1 MTFKLGLTGSIGM
14 GKSTAARMFRELGI
28 PVWDADKAVHEL
40 YASDRVVIDAVS
52 KLVPASRTEQGLDRT
67 VLRSAISE
75 RPEIL
80 KQIEAIVHPAVAGH
94 RQTFLE
100 MHQKADL
107 VVLEI
112 PLLFELN
119 LAAGFDAVAV
129 VSTDLKTQRQRVL
142 DRGTMTT
149 EDFELILAKQV
160 PDAEKRAKADFVIP
174 SDSLEGM
181 LEAIESLVESLPKT
195 GSK

>member
-75 RPEIL
+75 RPEVL